1 MAFKEIDMEL
11 NNKLKLLTVGSVA
24 GTLAATTGLVMAPVL
39 QERKHIAVS
48 AAIAVVGTI
57 VAVGTL
63 KEVHRIDVKLNQG
76 ESDV

>member
-1 MAFKEIDMEL
+1 MEL

-24 GTLAATTGLVMAPVL
+24 GTLAATMSVVILPVL
-39 QERKHIAVS
+39 QERKHV
-48 AAIAVVGTI
+48 AIAATVAMVGTI

-76 ESDV
+76 EL